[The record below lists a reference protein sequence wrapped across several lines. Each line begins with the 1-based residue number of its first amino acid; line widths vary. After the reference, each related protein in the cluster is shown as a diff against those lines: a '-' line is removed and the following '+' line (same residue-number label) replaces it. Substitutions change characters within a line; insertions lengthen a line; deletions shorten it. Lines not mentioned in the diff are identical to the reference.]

1 AAAIGIAVFG
11 LGFAAQRTVP
21 LLILF
26 GVLLTLA
33 NNVLSFSFHAYQ
45 TELFPTRVRA
55 RAVGFTY
62 SWSRLSAVF
71 VSFMIAFFLKNGG
84 VSAVFGFIAFAML
97 VVVLAIGLFGPRT
110 RGLQLEE
117 ISG

>member
-1 AAAIGIAVFG
+1 
-11 LGFAAQRTVP
+11 
-21 LLILF
+21 
-26 GVLLTLA
+26 VLLTLA
-33 NNVLSFSFHAYQ
+33 NNILSFAFHAYQ

-71 VSFMIAFFLKNGG
+71 VSFMIAFFLNTGG
-84 VSAVFGFIAFAML
+84 VPAVFGFIAFAML
-97 VVVLAIGLFGPRT
+97 IVVLSIGLFGPPT
-110 RGLQLEE
+110 RGRQLEA